1 MLISDFEVAKSNSQP
16 EDDILEA
23 LSEME
28 KQLVDNFMRVE
39 VRGKRGRKVP
49 VLLTSHMRA
58 EIEELLLHRQQV
70 GRQKWKPQKAKLL
83 KLKAPHTEEGQ
94 NNARRLSKEVK
105 NLPLM
110 KKSL

>member
-1 MLISDFEVAKSNSQP
+1 MKAAGLFTET
-16 EDDILEA
+16 LTGG
-23 LSEME
+23 
-28 KQLVDNFMRVE
+28 KQSATTS
-39 VRGKRGRKVP
+39 GVP
-49 VLLTSHMRA
+49 ASSTSCSST
-58 EIEELLLHRQQV
+58 LHQV
-70 GRQKWKPQKAKLL
+70 TSGVPASSTSCSSTLNKRQKWKPQKAKLL